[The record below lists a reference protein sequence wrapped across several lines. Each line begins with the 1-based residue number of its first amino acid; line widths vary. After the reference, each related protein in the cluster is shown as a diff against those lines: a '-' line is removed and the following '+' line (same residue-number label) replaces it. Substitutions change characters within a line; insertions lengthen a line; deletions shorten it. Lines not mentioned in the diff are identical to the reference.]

1 MGIVRGR
8 GLGGGM
14 EWAPRVPIMMYVHFD
29 NLLICTY
36 VLCTFLYMSYVNK
49 KSLRQFNLVKLP
61 MKW

>member
-1 MGIVRGR
+1 MRGR

-14 EWAPRVPIMMYVHFD
+14 EWAPRVRIMVYVHFD

-49 KSLRQFNLVKLP
+49 KSLSSI
-61 MKW
+61 

>member
-1 MGIVRGR
+1 MRGR

-14 EWAPRVPIMMYVHFD
+14 EWAPRVPIMVYVHFD

-49 KSLRQFNLVKLP
+49 KSLSSI
-61 MKW
+61 